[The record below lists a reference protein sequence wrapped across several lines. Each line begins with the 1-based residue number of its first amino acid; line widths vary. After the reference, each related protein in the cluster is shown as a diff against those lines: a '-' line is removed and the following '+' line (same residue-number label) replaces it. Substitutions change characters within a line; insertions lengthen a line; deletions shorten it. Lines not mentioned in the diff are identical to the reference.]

1 MSVDT
6 ENMRYNMTMW
16 QGATFKL
23 SINVKDS
30 NNANMNLADYAAF
43 MQIRETYDSGIVVES
58 LTTANGEISLD
69 AANGVLALE
78 LAAER
83 TANINVDLTSTSIP
97 PKTVYVY
104 DIDLEDSNNKITK
117 ILFGT
122 VEVYGEVTR

>member
-23 SINVKDS
+23 AINVKDS
-30 NNANMNLADYAAF
+30 NNANLNLTDYAAF
-43 MQIRETYDSGIVVES
+43 MQIRETYDSGAVVES
-58 LTTANGEISLD
+58 LTTSNGEISLD
-69 AANGVLALE
+69 EANGVLALE
-78 LAAER
+78 LSADR
-83 TANINVDLTSTSIP
+83 TANITVDLTSSSIP

>member
-1 MSVDT
+1 
-6 ENMRYNMTMW
+6 MRYNMTMW

-23 SINVKDS
+23 AINVKDS
-30 NNANMNLADYAAF
+30 NNANLNLTDYAAF
-43 MQIRETYDSGIVVES
+43 MQIRETYDSGAVVES
-58 LTTANGEISLD
+58 LTTSNGEISLD
-69 AANGVLALE
+69 EANGVLALE
-78 LAAER
+78 LSADR
-83 TANINVDLTSTSIP
+83 TANITVDLTSSSIP